1 MVTLDEY
8 LEIQELARQG
18 LSKAEIALRL
28 GLDRKT
34 VRKYLKAM
42 AGPPVGQNR
51 RIRRRLLEQFADYL
65 GMRVAQGC
73 TNGKVLLREIQEK
86 GYQGSYCTLKHF
98 LKPLREQEH
107 WRAEIRWEA
116 PPGLYAQVD
125 WGDFTA
131 QLPDH
136 SLIRLHAFVF
146 TLVYSRAMYVEWTT
160 RMDMATLER
169 CHEDA
174 FAYVGGVPKY
184 IVYDRLK
191 TVVLGEDKHGQ
202 PRFHPAFLDF
212 AQYYGFT
219 PKATPPNWPRGKGK
233 VESGVKFVRR
243 NFWQGLVSIAGV
255 DDLNHRCRGWLDKVA
270 NPRVHGTTGRVSFEM
285 LKEEGLLPV
294 AGRPPYPAYRAVLK
308 PVSRDCLVS
317 YGGCRYSLPAEWAGK
332 NVWVRAV
339 SGDRIVVSA
348 RGQIIS
354 EQPLEPVLKRT
365 VITDSHYASLRGR
378 PRLKPVR
385 VIPRIEPPT
394 LEVEHRP
401 LSEYEASLEVRL

>member
-8 LEIQELARQG
+8 LEIQQLVRKG
-18 LSKAEIALRL
+18 LSKAEVARRL

-42 AGPPVGQNR
+42 SGPPVGQNR
-51 RIRRRLLEQFADYL
+51 RIRRRLLEQFGDYV

-98 LKPLREQEH
+98 LKPLREQER

-131 QLPDH
+131 ELPDH
-136 SLIRLHAFVF
+136 SLIRLHAFVL

-169 CHEDA
+169 CHEHA
-174 FAYVGGVPKY
+174 FAYLGGVPKY

-191 TVVLGEDKHGQ
+191 TVVLGEDKQGQ

-255 DDLNHRCRGWLDKVA
+255 DDLNHRCREWLDQIA
-270 NPRVHGTTGRVSFEM
+270 NPRVHGTTGRVPFEM
-285 LKEEGLLPV
+285 LKEEGLLSV
-294 AGRPPYPAYRAVLK
+294 AGRPAYPAHPAVLK

-317 YGGCRYSLPAEWAGK
+317 YGGCRYSLPAEWAAK
-332 NVWVRAV
+332 MVWVRPV
-339 SGDRIVVSA
+339 GGDRIVVTA
-348 RGQIIS
+348 KGQIIS
-354 EQPLEPVLKRT
+354 EQPLEPTLKRT

-378 PRLKPVR
+378 PRLRPVR
-385 VIPRIEPPT
+385 VIPRIEPPP
-394 LEVEHRP
+394 LEVERRP
-401 LSEYEASLEVRL
+401 LSEYQALVEAMP

>member
-18 LSKAEIALRL
+18 MSKAEIAVRL

-42 AGPPVGQNR
+42 TGLPVGQSR
-51 RIRRRLLEQFADYL
+51 RIRHRLLEQFADYL

-98 LKPLREQEH
+98 LKPLREQEQ

-136 SLIRLHAFVF
+136 SLIRLHAFVL

-169 CHEDA
+169 CHEHA

-191 TVVLGEDKHGQ
+191 TVVLGEDKRGQ

-243 NFWQGLVSIAGV
+243 NFWQGLVSIAGA
-255 DDLNHRCRGWLDKVA
+255 DDLNHRCLGWLDKVA
-270 NPRVHGTTGRVSFEM
+270 NPRVHGTTGRVPFEM

-354 EQPLEPVLKRT
+354 EQPLEPFLKRT

-385 VIPRIEPPT
+385 VIPRIEPPS
-394 LEVEHRP
+394 LEVERRP
-401 LSEYEASLEVRL
+401 LSEYEALLEVVP